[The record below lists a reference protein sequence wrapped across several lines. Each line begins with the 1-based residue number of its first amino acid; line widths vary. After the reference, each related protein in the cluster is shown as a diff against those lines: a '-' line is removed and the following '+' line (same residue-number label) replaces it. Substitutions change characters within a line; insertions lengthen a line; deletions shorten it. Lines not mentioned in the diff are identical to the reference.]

1 MAGVLTS
8 AGGVLALLDEQE
20 PQLQTFALTK
30 LNDVVDEFWPE
41 ISEREHIEKI
51 EMLQENKDFASR
63 ELAALV
69 ASKVYYHL
77 GAYDDSVTYALGAG
91 SLLDLDSKS
100 EYVLTILSKCIDQY
114 TAHRQAGKPD
124 GELDSRLVTIVEG
137 MFERCMKAKQY
148 RQAVGIALETRR
160 VDIFEKAITASGE
173 DSDILSY
180 CFTVSMTLISHRGF
194 RNEVLRILARLYS
207 TQSTAD
213 HFGVCQCFI
222 FLDDAQAAS
231 DVVVK
236 LLKNKNAA
244 LAFQIAFDLYNNA
257 TQQFLAIVKAQISD
271 LKLPSTAEDGDSE
284 PSTADVETVTR
295 VENILSGKYTLEVYK
310 EFLSRN
316 NNTDKLI
323 LNTTKDGIPTNSVY
337 HSALVMSNA
346 LMYAG
351 TTQDPF
357 LRDNRDWLRRAS
369 NWAKFSVVAS
379 IGVIHKGHTAQAR
392 KVLEPYLPG
401 AGEAGGTY
409 VNGGAFFALGLIYAN
424 HGEDITPYLMEQL
437 ATPGQIRD
445 VEVMHHGCCLGLGLA
460 AMATQRQDV
469 ASKLRDRLEATNAVI
484 GEAASIG
491 LGLVMLGSG
500 DKDTYDC
507 MYSFAKETQH
517 EKIIRGIAVGSAL
530 LMYGRQEEADAQIEQ
545 LCGDEDPILRM
556 AGCHTIATAYAGTD
570 SNKVIKTLLHIA
582 VSDVSNDVRRS
593 AVTSLG
599 FVLCRSHDQ
608 LPSTVMLLCE
618 SFNPHVRY
626 GSCMALGIAC
636 AGTGNAEALSLVEP
650 LIEDPV
656 GYVRQG
662 ALIAM
667 ALIMMQQPNSNPK
680 SKWVR
685 EQFVKIIADK
695 RQDILAKFGAIYA
708 QGLIECGGRNVTARL
723 INEEGHIRMQAVV
736 GMLLFS
742 QFWFWFPLGHC
753 ISLALTP
760 TTMVCLN
767 TDLKMPKN
775 VKIKSNAPPSKYAYP
790 PATEPPKEKSKEK
803 VETAVLST
811 TSKTKAKAKAKK
823 DKDGKAEGSM
833 DTADDAAATKAGE
846 AKEKDASMDTKDDD
860 AAKAKAEESKA
871 AEPEAAFQILE
882 NPARVVA
889 AQLKDVTFE
898 DESRYT
904 PVRSGQIHQGIII
917 LKDSTPDQPE
927 DLIEIAPAAKVAP
940 VGEAEPPEPFVFDK
954 DLEDE

>member
-1 MAGVLTS
+1 
-8 AGGVLALLDEQE
+8 
-20 PQLQTFALTK
+20 
-30 LNDVVDEFWPE
+30 
-41 ISEREHIEKI
+41 
-51 EMLQENKDFASR
+51 
-63 ELAALV
+63 
-69 ASKVYYHL
+69 
-77 GAYDDSVTYALGAG
+77 
-91 SLLDLDSKS
+91 
-100 EYVLTILSKCIDQY
+100 
-114 TAHRQAGKPD
+114 
-124 GELDSRLVTIVEG
+124 
-137 MFERCMKAKQY
+137 
-148 RQAVGIALETRR
+148 
-160 VDIFEKAITASGE
+160 
-173 DSDILSY
+173 
-180 CFTVSMTLISHRGF
+180 
-194 RNEVLRILARLYS
+194 
-207 TQSTAD
+207 
-213 HFGVCQCFI
+213 
-222 FLDDAQAAS
+222 
-231 DVVVK
+231 
-236 LLKNKNAA
+236 
-244 LAFQIAFDLYNNA
+244 
-257 TQQFLAIVKAQISD
+257 
-271 LKLPSTAEDGDSE
+271 
-284 PSTADVETVTR
+284 
-295 VENILSGKYTLEVYK
+295 
-310 EFLSRN
+310 
-316 NNTDKLI
+316 
-323 LNTTKDGIPTNSVY
+323 
-337 HSALVMSNA
+337 
-346 LMYAG
+346 
-351 TTQDPF
+351 
-357 LRDNRDWLRRAS
+357 
-369 NWAKFSVVAS
+369 
-379 IGVIHKGHTAQAR
+379 
-392 KVLEPYLPG
+392 
-401 AGEAGGTY
+401 
-409 VNGGAFFALGLIYAN
+409 
-424 HGEDITPYLMEQL
+424 
-437 ATPGQIRD
+437 
-445 VEVMHHGCCLGLGLA
+445 
-460 AMATQRQDV
+460 
-469 ASKLRDRLEATNAVI
+469 
-484 GEAASIG
+484 
-491 LGLVMLGSG
+491 
-500 DKDTYDC
+500 
-507 MYSFAKETQH
+507 
-517 EKIIRGIAVGSAL
+517 
-530 LMYGRQEEADAQIEQ
+530 
-545 LCGDEDPILRM
+545 
-556 AGCHTIATAYAGTD
+556 
-570 SNKVIKTLLHIA
+570 
-582 VSDVSNDVRRS
+582 
-593 AVTSLG
+593 
-599 FVLCRSHDQ
+599 
-608 LPSTVMLLCE
+608 MLLCE

-833 DTADDAAATKAGE
+833 DTADDAAAKKAGE